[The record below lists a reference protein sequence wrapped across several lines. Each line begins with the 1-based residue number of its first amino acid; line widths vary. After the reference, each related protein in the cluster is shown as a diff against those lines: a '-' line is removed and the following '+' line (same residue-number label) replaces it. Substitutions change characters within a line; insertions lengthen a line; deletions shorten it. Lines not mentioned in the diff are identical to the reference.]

1 MNVKEKVFEIV
12 ASVCE
17 TEVSNVNENSTIG
30 DFPQWDSMGH
40 LTILSNVEE
49 AFDINFEPEEM
60 MDLLIG
66 GVIGSIILIWRLALA
81 VFYLVQC
88 VGTGIFR
95 LTRKCMAK

>member
-1 MNVKEKVFEIV
+1 MEVKSKVFEIV

-17 TEVSNVNENSTIG
+17 TEASFVTEESTIG

-60 MDLLIG
+60 MDLED
-66 GVIGSIILIWRLALA
+66 VHDIIEAVENKLA
-81 VFYLVQC
+81 
-88 VGTGIFR
+88 
-95 LTRKCMAK
+95 